1 MTKES
6 FMQELA
12 RLLGDISPQER
23 QEALNFYEEYFHD
36 AGPEKE
42 QEVLK
47 ELGSPM
53 QVAAKIKEG
62 LDATVGVENGPQM
75 AENNAAWGMQNNS
88 GGVAYTEQEPP
99 KKHSVWKTIGL
110 VFLII
115 CASPLLLAVA
125 SVILSLLIAWF
136 SVLISLIAAFGAAAL
151 TCMLC
156 GIAFVV
162 MGFTCMFS
170 FPYVCL
176 IMAGSGL
183 ICVGTGILFMML
195 TVWMCACALPGCC
208 RGIAWLWRKIFAK
221 KQA

>member
-1 MTKES
+1 MNKES

-62 LDATVGVENGPQM
+62 LDATIGVENG
-75 AENNAAWGMQNNS
+75 AAWGMENNS
-88 GGVAYTEQEPP
+88 GGAAYTPQETV
-99 KKHSVWKTIGL
+99 KKRSAWKTIGL
-110 VFLII
+110 VFLLI
-115 CASPLLLAVA
+115 CASPLQIAFA

-136 SVLISLIAAFGAAAL
+136 LVLISLIAAFGAAAL
-151 TCMLC
+151 TCILC

-170 FPYVCL
+170 FPYVSL

-183 ICVGTGILFMML
+183 ICTGIGILFMML
-195 TVWMCACALPGCC
+195 TVWLCGYALPGCC
-208 RGIAWLWRKIFAK
+208 RGIAWLWKKIIGK

>member
-1 MTKES
+1 MNKES

-53 QVAAKIKEG
+53 QVAAK
-62 LDATVGVENGPQM
+62 M
-75 AENNAAWGMQNNS
+75 
-88 GGVAYTEQEPP
+88 
-99 KKHSVWKTIGL
+99 
-110 VFLII
+110 
-115 CASPLLLAVA
+115 
-125 SVILSLLIAWF
+125 IAWF

-183 ICVGTGILFMML
+183 ICVGIGILFMML
-195 TVWMCACALPGCC
+195 TVWMCAYALPGCC
-208 RGIAWLWRKIFAK
+208 RGIACLWKKSSERSRLKRNVINNSYRLRKEGNYEKFYESKRHYGGHYDIFRNRSFYCGRLRRRH
-221 KQA
+221 

>member
-1 MTKES
+1 MNKES

-62 LDATVGVENGPQM
+62 LDATIGVENGPDA
-75 AENNAAWGMQNNS
+75 AENGAAWGMENNS
-88 GGVAYTEQEPP
+88 GGQFPCSIPAVMI
-99 KKHSVWKTIGL
+99 S
-110 VFLII
+110 LII
-115 CASPLLLAVA
+115 TLFAVLVSLIAGFGSAALGLFISCIALLAVG
-125 SVILSLLIAWF
+125 VMYVVSL
-136 SVLISLIAAFGAAAL
+136 
-151 TCMLC
+151 
-156 GIAFVV
+156 
-162 MGFTCMFS
+162 
-170 FPYVCL
+170 PYVSL
-176 IMAGSGL
+176 TIMGSGL
-183 ICVGTGILFMML
+183 ICTGIGILFMML
-195 TVWMCACALPGCC
+195 TVWLCGYALPGCC
-208 RGIAWLWRKIFAK
+208 RGIAWLWRKILGK

>member
-1 MTKES
+1 MNKES

-62 LDATVGVENGPQM
+62 LDATVGVENGPQT
-75 AENNAAWGMQNNS
+75 AENSAAQGMQNNS
-88 GGVAYTEQEPP
+88 GYTAYTEQEPP

-115 CASPLLLAVA
+115 CASPLLLAFA

-136 SVLISLIAAFGAAAL
+136 LVL
-151 TCMLC
+151 M
-156 GIAFVV
+156 
-162 MGFTCMFS
+162 
-170 FPYVCL
+170 P
-176 IMAGSGL
+176 
-183 ICVGTGILFMML
+183 
-195 TVWMCACALPGCC
+195 
-208 RGIAWLWRKIFAK
+208 
-221 KQA
+221 

>member
-1 MTKES
+1 MNKES

-62 LDATVGVENGPQM
+62 LDV
-75 AENNAAWGMQNNS
+75 
-88 GGVAYTEQEPP
+88 TEEPP

-110 VFLII
+110 VLLII
-115 CASPLLLAVA
+115 CASPLLLAFA

-136 SVLISLIAAFGAAAL
+136 LVLISLIAAFGAAAL

-183 ICVGTGILFMML
+183 ICTGIGILFMML
-195 TVWMCACALPGCC
+195 TVWLCAYALPGCC
-208 RGIAWLWRKIFAK
+208 RGIALLWRKIFGK

>member
-1 MTKES
+1 MNKES

-62 LDATVGVENGPQM
+62 LDATIGVENGPDA
-75 AENNAAWGMQNNS
+75 AENGA
-88 GGVAYTEQEPP
+88 AYTPQETV
-99 KKHSVWKTIGL
+99 KKRSAWKTIGL
-110 VFLII
+110 VFLLI
-115 CASPLLLAVA
+115 CASPLLIAFA

-136 SVLISLIAAFGAAAL
+136 LVLISLIAAFGAAAL
-151 TCMLC
+151 TCILC

-183 ICVGTGILFMML
+183 ICMGIGILFMML
-195 TVWMCACALPGCC
+195 TVWLCGYALPGCC
-208 RGIAWLWRKIFAK
+208 RGIAWLWRKILVK

>member
-1 MTKES
+1 MNKES

-62 LDATVGVENGPQM
+62 LDV
-75 AENNAAWGMQNNS
+75 
-88 GGVAYTEQEPP
+88 TEEPP

-110 VFLII
+110 VLLII
-115 CASPLLLAVA
+115 CCPDLCALRHRLCGDGIYLYVF
-125 SVILSLLIAWF
+125 F
-136 SVLISLIAAFGAAAL
+136 SVCVPDYGGQRTYLYGDRHTVYDAYCVAVRVCPAG
-151 TCMLC
+151 MLQ
-156 GIAFVV
+156 GN
-162 MGFTCMFS
+162 
-170 FPYVCL
+170 CL
-176 IMAGSGL
+176 AMEKNLRKEAGL
-183 ICVGTGILFMML
+183 KEML
-195 TVWMCACALPGCC
+195 
-208 RGIAWLWRKIFAK
+208 
-221 KQA
+221 

>member
-62 LDATVGVENGPQM
+62 LDATIGVENGPDA
-75 AENNAAWGMQNNS
+75 AENGA
-88 GGVAYTEQEPP
+88 AYTPQETV
-99 KKHSVWKTIGL
+99 KKRSAWKTIGL
-110 VFLII
+110 VFLLI
-115 CASPLLLAVA
+115 CASPLLIAFA

-136 SVLISLIAAFGAAAL
+136 LVLISLIAAFGAAAL
-151 TCMLC
+151 TCILC

-162 MGFTCMFS
+162 MGFICMFS

-183 ICVGTGILFMML
+183 ICTGIGILFMML
-195 TVWMCACALPGCC
+195 TVWLCGYALPGCC
-208 RGIAWLWRKIFAK
+208 RGIAWLWKKIIGK

>member
-1 MTKES
+1 MNKES

-62 LDATVGVENGPQM
+62 LDATIGVENGPDA
-75 AENNAAWGMQNNS
+75 AENGAAWGMENNS
-88 GGVAYTEQEPP
+88 GGAAYTPQETV
-99 KKHSVWKTIGL
+99 KKRSAWKTIGL
-110 VFLII
+110 VFLLI
-115 CASPLLLAVA
+115 CASPLLIAFA

-151 TCMLC
+151 TCILC

-183 ICVGTGILFMML
+183 ICTGIGILFMML
-195 TVWMCACALPGCC
+195 TVWLCGYALPGCC
-208 RGIAWLWRKIFAK
+208 RGIAWLWKKIIGK

>member
-62 LDATVGVENGPQM
+62 LDATIGVENGPDA
-75 AENNAAWGMQNNS
+75 AENGA
-88 GGVAYTEQEPP
+88 AYTPQETV
-99 KKHSVWKTIGL
+99 KKRSAWKTIGL
-110 VFLII
+110 VFLLI
-115 CASPLLLAVA
+115 CASPLLIAFA

-136 SVLISLIAAFGAAAL
+136 LVLISLIAAFGAAAL
-151 TCMLC
+151 TCILC

-183 ICVGTGILFMML
+183 ICMGIGILFMML
-195 TVWMCACALPGCC
+195 TVWLCGYALPGCC
-208 RGIAWLWRKIFAK
+208 RGIAWLWRKILVK

>member
-1 MTKES
+1 MNKES

-62 LDATVGVENGPQM
+62 LDATIGVENGPDA
-75 AENNAAWGMQNNS
+75 AENGA
-88 GGVAYTEQEPP
+88 AYTPQETV
-99 KKHSVWKTIGL
+99 KKRSAWKTIGL
-110 VFLII
+110 VFLLI
-115 CASPLLLAVA
+115 CASPLLIAFA

-136 SVLISLIAAFGAAAL
+136 LVLISLIAAFGAAAL
-151 TCMLC
+151 TCILC

-195 TVWMCACALPGCC
+195 TVWMCAYALPGCC
-208 RGIAWLWRKIFAK
+208 RGIAWLWKKIIGK

>member
-1 MTKES
+1 MNKES

-62 LDATVGVENGPQM
+62 LDV
-75 AENNAAWGMQNNS
+75 
-88 GGVAYTEQEPP
+88 TEEPP

-110 VFLII
+110 VLLII
-115 CASPLLLAVA
+115 CYMCIPASACICQCDFIPADCLVFRADFFDSGIRCGCPDLCALRHCLRGDGIYLYVF
-125 SVILSLLIAWF
+125 F
-136 SVLISLIAAFGAAAL
+136 SVCVPDYGGQRTYLYGDRHTVYDAYGVDVCIRPAG
-151 TCMLC
+151 MLQ
-156 GIAFVV
+156 GH
-162 MGFTCMFS
+162 
-170 FPYVCL
+170 CL
-176 IMAGSGL
+176 GMEKNLRKEAG
-183 ICVGTGILFMML
+183 MKN
-195 TVWMCACALPGCC
+195 
-208 RGIAWLWRKIFAK
+208 WLKGERASMK
-221 KQA
+221 KQT

>member
-1 MTKES
+1 MNKES

-62 LDATVGVENGPQM
+62 LDATVGVENGPQT
-75 AENNAAWGMQNNS
+75 AENNAVQGMQNNS
-88 GGVAYTEQEPP
+88 GGAAYTEQEPP

-115 CASPLLLAVA
+115 CASPLLLAFA

-136 SVLISLIAAFGAAAL
+136 LVLISLIAAFGAVAL

-156 GIAFVV
+156 GIAFAV

-195 TVWMCACALPGCC
+195 TVWMCAYALPGCC
-208 RGIAWLWRKIFAK
+208 RGIAWLWRKIFGK

>member
-1 MTKES
+1 MNKES

-23 QEALNFYEEYFHD
+23 REALNFYEEYFHD

-62 LDATVGVENGPQM
+62 LDATIGVENGPDV
-75 AENNAAWGMQNNS
+75 AENGAAWGMENNS
-88 GGVAYTEQEPP
+88 GGAAYTPQETV
-99 KKHSVWKTIGL
+99 KKRSAWKTAGL
-110 VFLII
+110 VFLTI
-115 CASPLLLAVA
+115 CASPLLVSFAAV
-125 SVILSLLIAWF
+125 V
-136 SVLISLIAAFGAAAL
+136 ISLIITLFAVLVSLIAGFGSAAL
-151 TCMLC
+151 GLFISC
-156 GIAFVV
+156 IALLAVGVMYVV
-162 MGFTCMFS
+162 S
-170 FPYVCL
+170 LPYVSL
-176 IMAGSGL
+176 TIMGSGL

-195 TVWMCACALPGCC
+195 TVWMCAYALPGCC
-208 RGIAWLWRKIFAK
+208 RGIAWLWRKIFGK

>member
-62 LDATVGVENGPQM
+62 LDATIGVENGPDA
-75 AENNAAWGMQNNS
+75 AENGA
-88 GGVAYTEQEPP
+88 AYTPQETV
-99 KKHSVWKTIGL
+99 KKRSAWKTIGL
-110 VFLII
+110 VFLLI
-115 CASPLLLAVA
+115 CASPLLIAFA

-136 SVLISLIAAFGAAAL
+136 LVLISLIAAFGAAAL
-151 TCMLC
+151 TCILC

-195 TVWMCACALPGCC
+195 TVWLCGYALPGCC
-208 RGIAWLWRKIFAK
+208 RGIAWLWRKILVK

>member
-1 MTKES
+1 MNKES

-53 QVAAKIKEG
+53 QVAAK
-62 LDATVGVENGPQM
+62 M
-75 AENNAAWGMQNNS
+75 
-88 GGVAYTEQEPP
+88 
-99 KKHSVWKTIGL
+99 
-110 VFLII
+110 
-115 CASPLLLAVA
+115 
-125 SVILSLLIAWF
+125 IAWF

-183 ICVGTGILFMML
+183 ICVGIGILFMML
-195 TVWMCACALPGCC
+195 TVWMCAYALPGCC
-208 RGIAWLWRKIFAK
+208 RGIACLWKKSSERSRLKRNVINNSYRLRKEGNYEKIYESKRHYGGHYDIFRNRSFYCGRLRRRH
-221 KQA
+221 

>member
-1 MTKES
+1 MNKES

-62 LDATVGVENGPQM
+62 LDATIGVENGPDA
-75 AENNAAWGMQNNS
+75 AENGA
-88 GGVAYTEQEPP
+88 AYTPQETV
-99 KKHSVWKTIGL
+99 KKRSAWKTIGL
-110 VFLII
+110 VFLLI
-115 CASPLLLAVA
+115 CASPLLIAFA

-136 SVLISLIAAFGAAAL
+136 LVLISLIAAFGAAAL
-151 TCMLC
+151 TCILC

-183 ICVGTGILFMML
+183 ICTGIGILFMML
-195 TVWMCACALPGCC
+195 TVWMCAYALPGCC
-208 RGIAWLWRKIFAK
+208 RGIAWVWRKIFGK

>member
-62 LDATVGVENGPQM
+62 LDATIGVENGPNA
-75 AENNAAWGMQNNS
+75 AENGA
-88 GGVAYTEQEPP
+88 AYTPQETV
-99 KKHSVWKTIGL
+99 KKRSAWKTIGL
-110 VFLII
+110 VFLLI
-115 CASPLLLAVA
+115 CASPLLIAFA

-136 SVLISLIAAFGAAAL
+136 LVLISLIAAFGAAAL
-151 TCMLC
+151 TCILC

-183 ICVGTGILFMML
+183 ICTGIGILFMML
-195 TVWMCACALPGCC
+195 TVWLCGYALPGCC
-208 RGIAWLWRKIFAK
+208 RGIAWLWKKIIGK

>member
-1 MTKES
+1 MNKES

-62 LDATVGVENGPQM
+62 LDATVGVENGPQT
-75 AENNAAWGMQNNS
+75 AENSAAQGMQNNS
-88 GGVAYTEQEPP
+88 GYTAYTEQEPP

-115 CASPLLLAVA
+115 CASPLLLAFA
-125 SVILSLLIAWF
+125 SVVLSLLIAWF
-136 SVLISLIAAFGAAAL
+136 LVLISLIAAFGAAAL

-183 ICVGTGILFMML
+183 ICVGIGILFMML
-195 TVWMCACALPGCC
+195 TVWMCAYALPGCC
-208 RGIAWLWRKIFAK
+208 RGIACLWRKIFGK

>member
-1 MTKES
+1 
-6 FMQELA
+6 MQALA
-12 RLLGDISPQER
+12 RVLGVMSPQER
-23 QEALNFYEEYFHD
+23 QEELPFYDEYFHD

-53 QVAAKIKEG
+53 QVAAKIKGG
-62 LDATVGVENGPQM
+62 LDV
-75 AENNAAWGMQNNS
+75 
-88 GGVAYTEQEPP
+88 TEKPP

-110 VFLII
+110 VFLLI
-115 CASPLLLAVA
+115 CASPLLIAFA

-136 SVLISLIAAFGAAAL
+136 LVLISLIAAFGAAAL
-151 TCMLC
+151 TCILC

-183 ICVGTGILFMML
+183 ICTGIGILFMML
-195 TVWMCACALPGCC
+195 TVWLCGYALPGCC
-208 RGIAWLWRKIFAK
+208 RGIAWLWRKIFEK

>member
-62 LDATVGVENGPQM
+62 LDV
-75 AENNAAWGMQNNS
+75 
-88 GGVAYTEQEPP
+88 TEEPP

-110 VFLII
+110 VFLLI
-115 CASPLLLAVA
+115 CASPLLIAFA

-136 SVLISLIAAFGAAAL
+136 LVLISLIAAFGAAAL
-151 TCMLC
+151 TCILC

-183 ICVGTGILFMML
+183 ICVDRHTVYDAYCVAVRVCPAGMLQGNCLVMEKNLRKETGLKEIL
-195 TVWMCACALPGCC
+195 W
-208 RGIAWLWRKIFAK
+208 I
-221 KQA
+221 

>member
-1 MTKES
+1 MNKES

-53 QVAAKIKEG
+53 QVAAK
-62 LDATVGVENGPQM
+62 M
-75 AENNAAWGMQNNS
+75 
-88 GGVAYTEQEPP
+88 
-99 KKHSVWKTIGL
+99 
-110 VFLII
+110 
-115 CASPLLLAVA
+115 
-125 SVILSLLIAWF
+125 IAWF

-183 ICVGTGILFMML
+183 ICVGIGILFMML
-195 TVWMCACALPGCC
+195 TVWMCAYALPGCC
-208 RGIAWLWRKIFAK
+208 RGIAWLWRKIFRK